1 MMKPFPWGVFW
12 PENICSWLLSFS
24 PPLFFGPPSPVQ
36 IHLAVEN
43 QVQVRERI
51 HKMVQKTEQRGFTA
65 TLAQME
71 TWAASRGRIFSPPPA
86 AGGKA
91 MSIRDMR
98 LLIVGWSP
106 WYNAATLQGY
116 PCISIVAL
124 SYVLF
129 SDGSSFSGNLLE
141 LTNAWSKPDMTE
153 ICFEREDFVHHCTWR
168 RLSFVHMNMNIIEIY
183 ACISYIIYLSHTW
196 NAFIWYTNIERRPF
210 FVCTL
215 CGLVA
220 DVDCNHSK
228 VHGQHWVSHRKK
240 LALAPWAFWIH
251 PQMGM
256 KLYFY
261 S

>member
-12 PENICSWLLSFS
+12 RKTSVLGCCLF
-24 PPLFFGPPSPVQ
+24 PPLLFGPPPRSPYTWPW
-36 IHLAVEN
+36 
-43 QVQVRERI
+43 
-51 HKMVQKTEQRGFTA
+51 KTRCKFERGFTRWCRRPSNGGLPPHWHRWRPEPHRVGGFFRRRRP
-65 TLAQME
+65 LAERPCPSE
-71 TWAASRGRIFSPPPA
+71 TCVCW
-86 AGGKA
+86 
-91 MSIRDMR
+91 
-98 LLIVGWSP
+98 LLVGP
-106 WYNAATLQGY
+106 HGITLQHFKGIHG
-116 PCISIVAL
+116 ISIVAL

-196 NAFIWYTNIERRPF
+196 NDFIWYTNIERRAF
-210 FVCTL
+210 SVCTL

>member
-12 PENICSWLLSFS
+12 RKTSVLGCCLF
-24 PPLFFGPPSPVQ
+24 PPPFFWSPSPVP
-36 IHLAVEN
+36 IHLAVKN

-91 MSIRDMR
+91 MSIRDVR

-106 WYNAATLQGY
+106 WYNAATLQGYPCIY

-183 ACISYIIYLSHTW
+183 AYHI
-196 NAFIWYTNIERRPF
+196 
-210 FVCTL
+210 
-215 CGLVA
+215 
-220 DVDCNHSK
+220 
-228 VHGQHWVSHRKK
+228 
-240 LALAPWAFWIH
+240 
-251 PQMGM
+251 
-256 KLYFY
+256 
-261 S
+261 